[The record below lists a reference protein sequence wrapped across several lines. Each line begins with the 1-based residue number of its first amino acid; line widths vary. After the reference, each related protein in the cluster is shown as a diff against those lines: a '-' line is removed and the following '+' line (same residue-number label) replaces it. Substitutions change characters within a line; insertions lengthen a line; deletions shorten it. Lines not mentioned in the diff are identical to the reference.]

1 MNTYKKFCPN
11 VFLAKCTEE
20 HQKGDVITIETRY
33 GKENECEIHNFI
45 YERDGFYY
53 YSITRTDGFNSQER
67 ARRKA
72 EKLGSYAT
80 KSQKRQD
87 DLIEASNEGREF
99 LSMGQPILVGHHSEK
114 GHRALLERNWNRMDK
129 AMQEK
134 AKKEDYERRAAY
146 WENLEN
152 KIDLS
157 MPESVEYFKFQL
169 EKAEKYHSDMKNGII
184 EKNHSY
190 ALTYAKKACNELKNK
205 LDLAIKLWGE
215 K

>member
-1 MNTYKKFCPN
+1 MNTYKKYCPN
-11 VFLAKCTEE
+11 VFLAKCEE
-20 HQKGDVITIETRY
+20 KHVKGDLLTLTTRH